1 MLINLLVLGYHVLVL
16 LAYKGV
22 EANRIALAEYSGLV
36 FVTWFGV
43 MWFDEVPDVLTMVG
57 ILLIVVPMMPVKWR
71 RLWRARQNKALTQ
84 QELS

>member
-1 MLINLLVLGYHVLVL
+1 
-16 LAYKGV
+16 V

-43 MWFDEVPDVLTMVG
+43 MWFDEVPDVLTVVG

-71 RLWRARQNKALTQ
+71 QLWRARQNKALTQ